1 MEKRYIIGIDQS
13 TQGTKALLFDGEGH
27 LLRRTD
33 LPHRQIV
40 NEKGWVSHDLNEIY
54 RNTVQTVK
62 TLVAESG
69 VAPETIAGIGISN
82 QRETTAIWDKATGE
96 PLEEAIVWQCGRAS
110 GIAQEIAEQGHAE
123 EIREATGLQLSA
135 YFPAAK
141 MAWLLRNG
149 GEERQ
154 KRAADGELCLG
165 TIDSWLVYKLTGD
178 HAFKTDFSN
187 ASRTQLFNLKTLA
200 ATGLQL
206 SAYFPAAKMAWLLR
220 NGGEER
226 QKRAA
231 DGELCLGTIDSWL
244 VYKLTG
250 DHAFKTDFS
259 NASRTQLFNLK
270 TLAWDEKICEMFG
283 IPACALARVCD
294 SDAVYGTTT
303 LEGLFCEPVPICG
316 VLGDSH
322 AALFGQGCLKPG
334 MIKATY
340 GTGSS
345 LMMNIG
351 DKPIQS
357 SHGVVTSLAW
367 GRGGKADYVLE
378 GNLNYTGAV
387 ITWLKDDLKLIS
399 SAKETEGLARE
410 ANPADRTYLVPAF
423 TGLGAPYWDEK
434 ATASIS
440 GITRT
445 TGKAEVVKAA
455 LDCIAYQIT
464 DLVRA
469 MEQDTGMRIEEL
481 RVDGGPTRNGYLMQF
496 QSDITNKRVNIPDAE
511 ELSGIGA
518 AYMAGIS
525 AGVYDLEKLAGNMKR
540 SVYEPKMDDEI
551 REKKYAGWKV
561 AVDGCGKRRLDGGRF
576 LRLTVG

>member
-82 QRETTAIWDKATGE
+82 QRETTAIWDKATGK

-200 ATGLQL
+200 
-206 SAYFPAAKMAWLLR
+206 
-220 NGGEER
+220 
-226 QKRAA
+226 
-231 DGELCLGTIDSWL
+231 
-244 VYKLTG
+244 
-250 DHAFKTDFS
+250 
-259 NASRTQLFNLK
+259 
-270 TLAWDEKICEMFG
+270 WDEKICEMFG
-283 IPACALARVCD
+283 IPVCALARVCD

-303 LEGLFCEPVPICG
+303 MEGLFSEPVPICG

-367 GRGGKADYVLE
+367 GRGGKVDYVLE

-525 AGVYDLEKLAGNMKR
+525 AGIYDLEKLAGNMKR

-551 REKKYAGWKV
+551 REKKYAGWKA
-561 AVDGCGKRRLDGGRF
+561 AVDGVLSK
-576 LRLTVG
+576 

>member
-1 MEKRYIIGIDQS
+1 M
-13 TQGTKALLFDGEGH
+13 
-27 LLRRTD
+27 
-33 LPHRQIV
+33 
-40 NEKGWVSHDLNEIY
+40 SHDLNEIY

-69 VAPETIAGIGISN
+69 VAPEEIAGIGISN

-96 PLEEAIVWQCGRAS
+96 PLEEAICMAVRPRKRHCAGDCGGRARRGDPRGDGS
-110 GIAQEIAEQGHAE
+110 AAFGLFSCCKDGVAASKRRRRKTETCCR
-123 EIREATGLQLSA
+123 RE
-135 YFPAAK
+135 
-141 MAWLLRNG
+141 
-149 GEERQ
+149 
-154 KRAADGELCLG
+154 
-165 TIDSWLVYKLTGD
+165 
-178 HAFKTDFSN
+178 
-187 ASRTQLFNLKTLA
+187 TL
-200 ATGLQL
+200 
-206 SAYFPAAKMAWLLR
+206 
-220 NGGEER
+220 
-226 QKRAA
+226 
-231 DGELCLGTIDSWL
+231 LGTIDSWL

-270 TLAWDEKICEMFG
+270 TLAWDEKICEMFR
-283 IPACALARVCD
+283 IPVCALARVCD

-303 LEGLFCEPVPICG
+303 MEGLFSEPVPICG

-367 GRGGKADYVLE
+367 GRGGKVDYVLE

-410 ANPADRTYLVPAF
+410 ANPADRTYVVPAF

-496 QSDITNKRVNIPDAE
+496 QSDITNKRVKIPDAE

-551 REKKYAGWKV
+551 REKKYAGWKK
-561 AVDGCGKRRLDGGRF
+561 AVDGVLSK
-576 LRLTVG
+576 